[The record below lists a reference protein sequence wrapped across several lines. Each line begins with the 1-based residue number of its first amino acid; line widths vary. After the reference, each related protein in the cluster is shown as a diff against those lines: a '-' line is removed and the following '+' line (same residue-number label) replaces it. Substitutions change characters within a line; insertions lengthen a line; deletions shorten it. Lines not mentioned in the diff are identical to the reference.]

1 MQSKESN
8 SPFYKKKKK
17 KTIFNAQNQNA
28 NNIKKH

>member
-17 KTIFNAQNQNA
+17 KIFNAQNQNA